1 MLFKSEY
8 RQNESDKVKSRLVKS
23 NEFFEINFDQ
33 INTESNRYA
42 VHERYLE
49 EISKLKAKI
58 KSLETLVNRCK
69 FDKSLHQPKA
79 ESMLTFSYIILF
91 CKAVSCMS

>member
-1 MLFKSEY
+1 MVFKSDY
-8 RQNESDKVKSRLVKS
+8 SQKESDRVKSGLVKS

-33 INTESNRYA
+33 MNTESSRYA

-58 KSLETLVNRCK
+58 KSLEILLNRCK
-69 FDKSLHQPKA
+69 FDKSIYQSKN
-79 ESMLTFSYIILF
+79 ESGMLIVYLYNFIL
-91 CKAVSCMS
+91 CSS